1 MSGGSPAAFA
11 MNSMLGF
18 DKLAL
23 KCKFDFRLSGRLCWC
38 VSKRT
43 VTGKGSRA
51 AVFLCR
57 FVDFGYKDN
66 LFRIAGNVT
75 NHKH

>member
-23 KCKFDFRLSGRLCWC
+23 KYQILLTRVVRSSLLVRL
-38 VSKRT
+38 
-43 VTGKGSRA
+43 VTHRYRQGQQGSR
-51 AVFLCR
+51 FFMQICGLW
-57 FVDFGYKDN
+57 
-66 LFRIAGNVT
+66 L
-75 NHKH
+75 